1 MELFFHY
8 GQWLMTMATS
18 TVVKVAMVIG
28 HKP

>member
-1 MELFFHY
+1 MDFFHY

-18 TVVKVAMVIG
+18 TIVKAAMVIG